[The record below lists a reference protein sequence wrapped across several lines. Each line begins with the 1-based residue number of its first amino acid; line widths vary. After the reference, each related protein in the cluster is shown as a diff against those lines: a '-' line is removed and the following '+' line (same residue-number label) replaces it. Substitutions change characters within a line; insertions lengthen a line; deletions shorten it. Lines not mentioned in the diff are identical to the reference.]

1 MQNLV
6 DIDLF
11 SDIRRIEAALRGHS
25 CTEALAWCSENKA
38 ALRKVKNTLE
48 FELRLQEFIEL
59 ARGRKNV
66 EAIAYAKKHL
76 QSWQDTHFKQIRQA
90 TALLAFPETAAIGP
104 YKRLYDNKRW
114 DNLISSF
121 RLSVYNLNTI
131 PTEPLLNLA
140 LYGGLAAL
148 KLPVCYSPSAHTS
161 NADCPVCD
169 ARGLGVLAK
178 EVPWS
183 HHVNSTI
190 VCVISG
196 KIMDEDNPPM
206 VLPNGYVYSREALEE
221 MAAHSD
227 GMVTCPRTGD
237 RYDFSALR
245 KVFIS

>member
-1 MQNLV
+1 M

-11 SDIRRIEAALRGHS
+11 SDVHRIEAALRGHS

-38 ALRKVKNTLE
+38 TLRKAKNTLE

-59 ARGRKNV
+59 ARERKSI

-76 QSWQDTHFKQIRQA
+76 SSWQETHSKQIRQA
-90 TALLAFPETAAIGP
+90 TCLLAFSESSAKGP
-104 YKRLYDNKRW
+104 YKRLYDHGRW
-114 DNLISSF
+114 NNLITSF
-121 RLSVYNLNTI
+121 RSSVYNLNTL

-148 KLPVCYSPSAHTS
+148 KLPICYNPSAHTS
-161 NADCPVCD
+161 NPDCPVCD
-169 ARGLGVLAK
+169 TQGLGLLAR

-183 HHVNSTI
+183 HHFNSTI

-206 VLPNGYVYSREALEE
+206 VLPNGFVYSREAMED
-221 MAAHSD
+221 MAREN
-227 GMVTCPRTGD
+227 GGIVTCPRTGLSCE
-237 RYDFSALR
+237 FGSLK